1 MSSPLS
7 RDLIVRTAVEL
18 IERDG
23 VNAVSMRRLA
33 AELGTGAMSLYN
45 HVPNKSA
52 LLDAVAEY
60 IMTGMRFTADPEVD
74 WQEAARS
81 LARAFR
87 EVAHRYPRSVMVV
100 VSRQPNS
107 TVGLRPVEL
116 ALATARAAGFHGRAA
131 VQVMRAVVNYVL
143 GCLVHESSQ
152 TEARWASDTRPLVDP
167 AELEAAGLVNVRD
180 LLPALTEHDSEA
192 DFEFGLELLISALD
206 ALPRTSADT
215 AGFRGE
221 QPPRSRGAGRPVR

>member
-1 MSSPLS
+1 MASPLS

-45 HVPNKSA
+45 HLPNKAA

-60 IMTGMRFTADPEVD
+60 ILVGMEFAADPAAD
-74 WQEAARS
+74 WREAVRS

-107 TVGLRPVEL
+107 TIGMRPVEL
-116 ALATARAAGFHGRAA
+116 ALATAQAAGFRGKAA

-152 TEARWASDTRPLVDP
+152 TEARWAADTRPLVDP
-167 AELEAAGLVNVRD
+167 AELEAAGLVNVRE
-180 LLPALTEHDSEA
+180 LLPALAEHDSEA

-206 ALPRTSADT
+206 ALPRTAADA
-215 AGFRGE
+215 AGFTG
-221 QPPRSRGAGRPVR
+221 

>member
-1 MSSPLS
+1 VGSSLS

-23 VNAVSMRRLA
+23 INGVTMRRLA

-45 HVPNKSA
+45 HLPNKAA

-60 IMTGMRFTADPEVD
+60 VLSDLEFATDPARD
-74 WQEAARS
+74 WREAARS
-81 LARAFR
+81 MARTFR
-87 EVAHRYPRSVMVV
+87 DVAHRYPRSVMVV

-107 TVGLRPVEL
+107 TVGMRPVEL
-116 ALATARAAGFHGRAA
+116 ALATARAAGFDGRAA

-143 GCLVHESSQ
+143 GCLVHEAGQ
-152 TEARWASDTRPLVDP
+152 TEARRTSEPNALVDE
-167 AELEAAGLVNVRD
+167 AELEAAGLTNVRE
-180 LLPALTEHDSEA
+180 LLPALAEHDSEA

-206 ALPRTSADT
+206 ALPRTVAHA
-215 AGFRGE
+215 AGSPG
-221 QPPRSRGAGRPVR
+221 